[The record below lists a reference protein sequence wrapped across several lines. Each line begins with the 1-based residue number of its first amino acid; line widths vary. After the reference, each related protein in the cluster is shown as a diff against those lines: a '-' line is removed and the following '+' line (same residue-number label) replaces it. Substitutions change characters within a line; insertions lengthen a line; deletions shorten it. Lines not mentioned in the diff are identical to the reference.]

1 MSFPSLYDLNLYEG
15 DDTVWVFQHTDNKG
29 VPQSLA
35 GCQVRLAA
43 KRQLKDPI
51 ALLFVHAQLF
61 NEPLG
66 KFAISIPHSVTNGIT
81 QGQPLP
87 LVHDIQL
94 AMSNGYVRTLL
105 RGALNI
111 TPEVLP

>member
-1 MSFPSLYDLNLYEG
+1 MAMPSIFDLNLYEG
-15 DDTVWVFQHTDNKG
+15 DDTVWVFQHTDDLG

-35 GCQVRLAA
+35 GCQIRLAT
-43 KRQLKDPI
+43 KRQYKDPA
-51 ALLFVHAQLF
+51 ALLLVHAQII

-66 KFAISIPHSVTNGIT
+66 KFAISIPHSVTGGLT

-94 AMSNGYVRTLL
+94 TMANGYVRTLL
-105 RGALNI
+105 RGALTI